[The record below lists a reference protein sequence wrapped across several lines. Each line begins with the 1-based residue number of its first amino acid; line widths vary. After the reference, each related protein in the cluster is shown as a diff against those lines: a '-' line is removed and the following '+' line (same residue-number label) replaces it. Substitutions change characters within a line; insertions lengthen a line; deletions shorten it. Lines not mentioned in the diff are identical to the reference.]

1 MTINSS
7 IRKEPYYEERF
18 PYGFIIT
25 IENYYRTIYVAR
37 TDRVIFDWIMEPVP
51 EEEFVGGL
59 AKVALPS
66 GYFFQHNQL
75 YSQYDV
81 GWLTNETIDT
91 TAIIRQAN
99 PTLDKALA
107 VVRGRNVG
115 MTKYM
120 FDEGSIPPERVF
132 HLFSEKSIFE

>member
-1 MTINSS
+1 MTFNDS
-7 IRKEPYYEERF
+7 IRDEPYYTGRF

-25 IENYYRTIYVAR
+25 VKNYFRTIYVAR
-37 TDRVIFDWIMEPVP
+37 NDRVIFDWIMEPVQQDA
-51 EEEFVGGL
+51 FVGGL
-59 AKVALPS
+59 AKVELPS
-66 GYFFQHNQL
+66 GYFFQQNQL

-81 GWLTNETIDT
+81 GWLSNEKIYTKASVGQD
-91 TAIIRQAN
+91 N

-132 HLFSEKSIFE
+132 HLFSEESIFI

>member
-1 MTINSS
+1 MIVNDG
-7 IRKEPYYEERF
+7 IRNEPYYNGRF

-25 IENYYRTIYVAR
+25 VKNYFRTIYVAR
-37 TDRVIFDWIMEPVP
+37 NDRVIFDWIMEPVP
-51 EEEFVGGL
+51 EDEFVGGL
-59 AKVALPS
+59 AKVVLPT

-81 GWLTNETIDT
+81 GWLPNENISTK
-91 TAIIRQAN
+91 AIVGQEN

-120 FDEGSIPPERVF
+120 FDEDTIPPERVF
-132 HLFSEKSIFE
+132 HLFSDESIFE